1 MKVFKSSCS
10 KKTVVI
16 LKNVDLIRKSY
27 FLNVRAVERTK
38 EFPQIVVYVRG
49 KEIVLTYS
57 EGEEYTRDR
66 EFDALTKALEEYHG

>member
-1 MKVFKSSCS
+1 MKVFKSSCN
-10 KKTVVI
+10 KKTVLV

-27 FLNVRAVERTK
+27 FLNVRAEPTK

-57 EGEEYTRDR
+57 EGEEYTRDQ
-66 EFDALTKALEEYHG
+66 EFYALTKALEEYHG

>member
-1 MKVFKSSCS
+1 MKVFKSSS
-10 KKTVVI
+10 KTNTIVV

-27 FLNVRAVERTK
+27 HTNFRAEPVEK
-38 EFPQIVVYVRG
+38 YPQIVLYVRG
-49 KEIVLTYS
+49 KEINLTYN